1 MSALSTTTKARLGV
15 KATKHAAKRPRLLL
29 WGAQSAKPVVRG
41 RAKVS
46 SRQTKRQAQRH
57 AGSVVQTAQKLGQTT
72 FATGQTVIALGRQLA
87 LQQAEA
93 RAGHTRTGPRV
104 AAGVVIGAT
113 AMYFLEPSSGAQHRQ
128 TLSGMVKS
136 NDGASGEPQAA

>member
-15 KATKHAAKRPRLLL
+15 KATKHATKRPKLLL
-29 WGAQSAKPVVRG
+29 WGAQTAKPVVRG
-41 RAKVS
+41 RAKLS
-46 SRQTKRQAQRH
+46 SRQTKRH
-57 AGSVVQTAQKLGQTT
+57 AGSVVQTAQKVGQTT
-72 FATGQTVIALGRQLA
+72 FATGRTVIALGRQLA

-93 RAGHTRTGPRV
+93 RAGHTRTGLRV

-113 AMYFLEPSSGAQHRQ
+113 AMYFLEPGSGAQHRQ